1 MRRILQLISF
11 GRWLKKID
19 ENIARIVRWAAF
31 FGLVSAAMSWVAN
44 YITPLHQYGWGAAV
58 FAGVG
63 AACVITLVASGTL
76 VAWRYF
82 NPLPERPVALS
93 QGQEA
98 PLDDVLNRVAETERG
113 IAQNKASLDELR
125 TEVAMLSMS
134 LRARDAE
141 SIIKEADQ
149 VIVFT
154 AKKLLEGS
162 YPDEAAWA
170 DDYAIWEKAMSR
182 IDNLMPR
189 WAQQHHKPFLDI
201 RLKDFEAGA
210 PPPQQSNIKSDTNV
224 MRYKTVWLAQQSYAN
239 RREDILQFFA
249 SKAGEL
255 PGWKG
260 EDF

>member
-1 MRRILQLISF
+1 MWMVAFYNRAKSADAAF
-11 GRWLKKID
+11 S
-19 ENIARIVRWAAF
+19 IVRWALWGGA
-31 FGLVSAAMSWVAN
+31 LVLAWASSTWNWYWVTYSW
-44 YITPLHQYGWGAAV
+44 
-58 FAGVG
+58 AGVAFAFLASWIALALGFFLSGLG
-63 AACVITLVASGTL
+63 ARAWRGGTL
-76 VAWRYF
+76 
-82 NPLPERPVALS
+82 NLPTTPSE
-93 QGQEA
+93 GQEA
-98 PLDDVLNRVAETERG
+98 PALDDVLNRVAETERG

>member
-19 ENIARIVRWAAF
+19 ENIVRIVRWAAF

-113 IAQNKASLDELR
+113 IAQNKASLEELR
-125 TEVAMLSMS
+125 TEVAMLSTS

-149 VIVFT
+149 VIMST
-154 AKKLLEGS
+154 YKKLLEEP
-162 YPDEAAWA
+162 YPNEAAWA
-170 DDYAIWEKAMSR
+170 DDYAVWEKAVSR
-182 IDNLMPR
+182 IDNLMSR

-210 PPPQQSNIKSDTNV
+210 PPPPLQSNIKSDANAT
-224 MRYKTVWLAQQSYAN
+224 RYKTVWLAQQSYAN
-239 RREDILQFFA
+239 RREGIFSFFS

-255 PGWKG
+255 PG
-260 EDF
+260 